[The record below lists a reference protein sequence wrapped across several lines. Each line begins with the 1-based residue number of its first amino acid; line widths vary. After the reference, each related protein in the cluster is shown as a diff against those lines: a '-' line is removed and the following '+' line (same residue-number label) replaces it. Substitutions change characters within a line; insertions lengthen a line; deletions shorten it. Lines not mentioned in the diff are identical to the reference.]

1 MDQLS
6 LSAEEDDAFTLEGSL
21 CSQTVSYEL
30 WMVGKLLSPRCFFL
44 QRMSCRYVEARKRYF
59 CSGTR

>member
-6 LSAEEDDAFTLEGSL
+6 LSAEEDDAFTLEGSP

-30 WMVGKLLSPRCFFL
+30 WMVGKLLSPRRIHVSSFK
-44 QRMSCRYVEARKRYF
+44 E
-59 CSGTR
+59 